1 LIERQNDIEYG
12 KQFLKN
18 LGIRRSGTAQKTAE
32 PAGTVF
38 DGIFKSKPNIPL
50 ELDKKTQGSKVIE
63 QKRMLE
69 ERAKM
74 AASEMTNR
82 QSLLDI
88 EMSKK
93 EDQ

>member
-1 LIERQNDIEYG
+1 M
-12 KQFLKN
+12 KN
-18 LGIRRSGTAQKTAE
+18 LGIKRSGTAQKISE
-32 PAGTVF
+32 PTGTVF

-69 ERAKM
+69 ERAKI
-74 AASEMTNR
+74 AASEIDSR
-82 QSLLDI
+82 LSLLDI
-88 EMSKK
+88 EMAKK